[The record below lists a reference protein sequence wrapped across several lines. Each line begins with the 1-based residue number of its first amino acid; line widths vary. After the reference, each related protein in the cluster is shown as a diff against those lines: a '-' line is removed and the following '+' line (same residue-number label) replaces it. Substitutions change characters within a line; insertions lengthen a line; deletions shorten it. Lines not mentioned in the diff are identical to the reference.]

1 MAEWRS
7 TSNSRLLAQEGT
19 DIRPDDMPLFY
30 AVHVFC
36 CVNERPPKHRRGC
49 CSDKK
54 SQLLCDYMCRRTMAM
69 GVQDIRINRAGCLN
83 RCEMGP
89 VMVIYPEG
97 VWYSYSTEEDIDEIV
112 RSHILGG
119 KLVQRLL
126 LTPDQG
132 PRH

>member
-1 MAEWRS
+1 MSEWRS
-7 TSNSRLLAQEGT
+7 TSKKHLLANGDSDESN
-19 DIRPDDMPLFY
+19 RSLPLFY
-30 AVHVFC
+30 TTHVFC

-49 CSDKK
+49 CSDKQG
-54 SQLLCDYMCRRTMAM
+54 QLLCDYMCRRTMAL
-69 GVQDIRINRAGCLN
+69 GLREIRINHAGCLN

-97 VWYSYSTEEDIDEIV
+97 IWYTFSNEEDIDEIV
-112 RSHILGG
+112 RSHIMRG
-119 KLVQRLL
+119 KVVERLQ